1 MKKLSLIF
9 LFILLAFGK
18 INAQSDYNFTGYLE
32 NLQTV
37 WIPKN
42 SKQWIMMNSVT
53 NRFDFAWYPNTDFTM
68 NVSMRNIFDYGQY
81 FQVVP
86 GYASFITYDNGF
98 MNLTKKIASNISYV
112 FYTNIDRLNLLYSRG
127 NFELQLGRQRI
138 NLGLNTVWTPND
150 IFNSSSYLNFDYV
163 EKPGSDAIRLQ
174 YYTGVASSVEF
185 AYKLNRNKQVTAAG
199 IIKLNKWDYDFQL
212 LGGMMKNDYVLG
224 GGWSGQIG
232 GAGFS
237 GEMTY
242 FRNKKKFVDTNGVFV
257 AAISGNYTFS
267 NSLFVQAEFLY
278 NSAGKVGK
286 AGGLNNLFS
295 RTYSAKNLSPARY
308 SVFGEVSYPITPLFR
323 ADISAIFNP
332 GDHSFYIGPY
342 VNISLTEDIYLLITG
357 QFFVGDNNSEWGNY
371 GQFYYLRLKWNF

>member
-1 MKKLSLIF
+1 MKKISLIF
-9 LFILLAFGK
+9 VFILLAFGK

-42 SKQWIMMNSVT
+42 SKQWIMMNSVI
-53 NRFDFAWYPNTDFTM
+53 NRFNFAWYLNTDFTM
-68 NVSMRNIFDYGQY
+68 NISMRNNFDYGQY
-81 FQVVP
+81 FQIVP
-86 GYASFITYDNGF
+86 GYASFITHDNGF
-98 MNLTKKIASNISYV
+98 MNLTKKIASNTSYV
-112 FYTNIDRLNLLYSRG
+112 FYTNIDRLNLLYLKG
-127 NFELQLGRQRI
+127 NLELQLGRQRI
-138 NLGLNTVWTPND
+138 NLGLNAIWTPND

-163 EKPGSDAIRLQ
+163 EKPGSDAIRVQ
-174 YYTGVASSVEF
+174 YYTGAASSVEF
-185 AYKLNRNKQVTAAG
+185 AYKLNHDKQVTAAG
-199 IIKLNKWDYDFQL
+199 IIKLNKWNYDFQL
-212 LGGMMKNDYVLG
+212 LGGVMNKDYVLG

-242 FRNKKKFVDTNGVFV
+242 FRNKKKFADTNGVLV
-257 AAISGNYTFS
+257 AAISGNYTFP

-286 AGGLNNLFS
+286 AGGLTNLFS

-308 SVFGEVSYPITPLFR
+308 SVFGEVSYPITPLFK
-323 ADISAIFNP
+323 ANVSAIFNP
-332 GDHSFYIGPY
+332 NDHSFYFGPY
-342 VNISLTEDIYLLITG
+342 VDISLTEDIYFLITG

-371 GQFYYLRLKWNF
+371 GQFYYLRLKWSF